1 MTIAPGARAAL
12 LVAIAAGALIGT
24 PATPQAGASPAEV
37 RALWVTRGSL
47 VSPESVRA
55 MVQSAAAS
63 GFNTLLVQVRGRGD
77 AYFASRVEPR
87 ADALASQPASFDPL
101 AVTLALARAEGLR
114 VHAWVNVNL
123 TSSGA
128 DLPTSRAHVV
138 YEHPEWLMI
147 PRPLAFELGRTDPRS
162 PEYLGR
168 LARWTRSGA
177 ADVEGLYVSPVH
189 AGAVDRLVAVVDEL
203 VSRYALDGLHLDYAR
218 YPSAQFDYSRG
229 ALTAFR
235 AEIDGELTPA
245 ERTRYGTR
253 DIAELVGIT
262 DLKPVRWADFRRSRL
277 NAQVMRV
284 RTVLKTRRPDLVLSA
299 AVYPDSLEAA
309 SARLQDWR
317 SWVEHRLIDVVCPM
331 AYTPDTAAFASQ
343 IASVRQ
349 FASGRPVWAGIGAYR
364 LSSSQTIANILTAR
378 RLGADGIVLF
388 SYDSVVRAPNG
399 ADYLP
404 SVGRAAFAP

>member
-1 MTIAPGARAAL
+1 
-12 LVAIAAGALIGT
+12 
-24 PATPQAGASPAEV
+24 
-37 RALWVTRGSL
+37 
-47 VSPESVRA
+47 
-55 MVQSAAAS
+55 
-63 GFNTLLVQVRGRGD
+63 
-77 AYFASRVEPR
+77 
-87 ADALASQPASFDPL
+87 
-101 AVTLALARAEGLR
+101 
-114 VHAWVNVNL
+114 
-123 TSSGA
+123 
-128 DLPTSRAHVV
+128 
-138 YEHPEWLMI
+138 
-147 PRPLAFELGRTDPRS
+147 
-162 PEYLGR
+162 
-168 LARWTRSGA
+168 
-177 ADVEGLYVSPVH
+177 
-189 AGAVDRLVAVVDEL
+189 

>member
-1 MTIAPGARAAL
+1 MIAPSARAAL
-12 LVAIAAGALIGT
+12 LVAVAASALLSA
-24 PATPQAGASPAEV
+24 PAAPRAASASAEV

-77 AYFASRVEPR
+77 AYFTSGVEPR
-87 ADALASQPASFDPL
+87 AAALASQPPSFDPL
-101 AVTLALARAEGLR
+101 AATLALARAKGLR

-138 YEHPEWLMI
+138 YEHPEWLMV
-147 PRPLAFELGRTDPRS
+147 PRALAFELGRTDPRS

-168 LARWTRSGA
+168 LVRWTRSVR
-177 ADVEGLYVSPVH
+177 ADVEGLYLSPVH

-203 VSRYALDGLHLDYAR
+203 VSRYSLDGLHLDYAR

-229 ALTAFR
+229 TLTAFR
-235 AEIDGELTPA
+235 AAVASQLTPA
-245 ERTRYGTR
+245 ERSRYGTK
-253 DIAELVGIT
+253 DVAELVSLT
-262 DLKPVRWADFRRSRL
+262 ELKPSQWADFRRSRL

-284 RTVLKTRRPDLVLSA
+284 RTVVKARRPDLILSA
-299 AVYPDSLEAA
+299 AVYPDSTEAA
-309 SARLQDWR
+309 SVRLQDWR
-317 SWVEHRLIDVVCPM
+317 SWVEHSLIDVICPM
-331 AYTPDTAAFASQ
+331 AYTPDTTAFASQ

-364 LSSSQTIANILTAR
+364 LSSSETIANILTAR

-388 SYDSVVRAPNG
+388 SYDSVVRARNG
-399 ADYLP
+399 ADYLS
-404 SVGRAAFAP
+404 SVGRAAFVP